1 MDKINQELR
10 SGVFDGDL
18 EKVKDALDK
27 GADVNTKDVL
37 TGRNVL
43 MLAADKGKK
52 EMVELL
58 LNESADVNARSEG
71 RWTVLMIAA
80 EGGYGDIVE
89 LLIENGAEVDAE
101 NTNGKTALMRAIER
115 GHRNVV
121 DLLIN
126 RGADVLQVIEN
137 ELNREHVTSTRMLVE
152 KKGLEGV
159 KNQMQEAIKQEKDPV
174 KKLEMKIKYG
184 KLYRKIVSMMRKET
198 KLEDVKTVKLPRD
211 DIRKFRI
218 RRIVN

>member
-1 MDKINQELR
+1 MNTVLNKLLIGTAFLGGFTSIGHAADLGRPPSRPAPAPAGTFNTFFDQIRRRRPIRDAKYFLR
-10 SGVFDGDL
+10 QAESNLIQALMCAAKQGDL
-18 EKVKDALDK
+18 TIAGAALDK

-115 GHRNVV
+115 G
-121 DLLIN
+121 
-126 RGADVLQVIEN
+126 
-137 ELNREHVTSTRMLVE
+137 
-152 KKGLEGV
+152 
-159 KNQMQEAIKQEKDPV
+159 
-174 KKLEMKIKYG
+174 
-184 KLYRKIVSMMRKET
+184 
-198 KLEDVKTVKLPRD
+198 
-211 DIRKFRI
+211 
-218 RRIVN
+218 